1 MVGDGVG
8 VVEGG
13 VGATHAKHGEGGVGA
28 VEGGV
33 GDVGDVGAQATV
45 GGELRGSY
53 CIPRLHLHR
62 LVPHGGV
69 RGRAVR
75 LATFF
80 DWIHPQPLL
89 LGVETL
95 RRLLL
100 QVENVNEL
108 F

>member
-1 MVGDGVG
+1 MGV
-8 VVEGG
+8 
-13 VGATHAKHGEGGVGA
+13 TQAKHGEGCIGA

-33 GDVGDVGAQATV
+33 DDVRDVGAQATV

-53 CIPRLHLHR
+53 CIPRVHLHR
-62 LVPHGGV
+62 QVPHDGV
-69 RGRAVR
+69 SGRGV
-75 LATFF
+75 LPATFF

-89 LGVETL
+89 LWVETL

-100 QVENVNEL
+100 QRENADQH